1 MKTGQGA
8 VRSIPMTPKADSSK
22 RQWNTVMNG
31 YLLILPFFNL
41 PTDDYFLFAHGSH
54 RFHGFCSFGAGQVRG
69 KWSGLWLSLIREIR
83 GIENRRPKGKAIRVL
98 LLNIKIKRRI
108 WINPSGQQSFSL
120 SSPSW
125 RQSPQ
130 RSACRAAR
138 DRHTE
143 YYLYGTRI
151 SLISRMNYIAI
162 RCIPS
167 DRSSTLKFTRM
178 PTFLLAILR

>member
-138 DRHTE
+138 DRIEHV
-143 YYLYGTRI
+143 YLFCLNTNFSNNTNICKDTFTMFPFVRFA
-151 SLISRMNYIAI
+151 RFVFKKKT
-162 RCIPS
+162 PS
-167 DRSSTLKFTRM
+167 
-178 PTFLLAILR
+178 AW